1 MTTFAGPGDW
11 PLPAPGAGATRP
23 TLQPMSAGIK
33 VEPPPLPF
41 QGGDHASRQGPIPVH
56 GKVPMPHELL
66 SRIEGV
72 VTEMERSVAEE
83 QRWATQRPEVKCH
96 PCGTALSP
104 DASFCHRCGNP
115 RHDEPE
121 GPDVVQTLGQR
132 LEALDARRE
141 AAERRANHLQQLR
154 RIVAEGR
161 HHQPGSHYLSLSDD
175 LAFSLRKRGDGE
187 SAAGSLTTVVTT
199 GSDEVAGEQADQALA
214 EVEAKFAEELGSLGE
229 AGAEARL
236 HDRLQ
241 LLLKAVLHRERVVEE
256 RLQVER
262 DTAKAAESDLQELED
277 SSRKVV
283 EDCRA
288 LQARV
293 HELEHHETQSR
304 THGLRVTELEERL
317 QEQSRLLESA
327 RAREVAL
334 REEIQDG
341 EETNRVLRAASVRR
355 GADAE
360 RLEELEHENETLK
373 RQQSKWQQHLEQLQ
387 VQLTE
392 EQASR
397 TLESEKELDEA
408 RRELAAQRDLIEE
421 LRDQALRLGQDAR
434 EAEALAQKEIDYLQG
449 RVATLEG
456 SVQTPA
462 SQGEALEEL
471 RSQII
476 RLQEREQ
483 LHHMT
488 EERNRQLQLEL
499 ASVQSELSQARA
511 GAAGGFQVSQEPI
524 GSRRPSVLSSSSG
537 GSEDFRRKVRN
548 VKRRA
553 SDLLRQASAPNA
565 QLLDLE
571 LQTAARSLSEG
582 GSLHGGLQLD
592 AEGKAHLTSSRRSL
606 AALVDSVEHDLAAL
620 REEALTHH
628 ELSQEE
634 LELVSAELE
643 LSLQNCRDESALLK
657 GNSALTGMP
666 EPLLERLME
675 SLGYLESRP
684 PGGLAR
690 RWDDTSPMHWA
701 AEHGRR
707 DLVEYL
713 LRQEGGGALLHVR
726 DRQGRTP
733 LEVAAQS
740 NQVSVLHFLRSNMDA
755 HPKGTVLEEL
765 PEPFPGLPQ
774 AYRQVLQQVE
784 SRGWQ
789 SVQWKQGF
797 TMLHWAAQK
806 NEVDLAKHLLSL
818 GADPDA
824 RDTAHQRTALDVAER
839 HRNME
844 VAAVLR
850 PATRSRNLDQL
861 SFPQTARASLPAAV
875 GGAAEAAAVP
885 AQRRR
890 SDTGLR
896 RKAQGSRRRSTVVP
910 EAYLP
915 VLEQIDELGWENM
928 QWARGF
934 TLLHW
939 AALNNQP
946 ALVQQLFAKGASPLQ
961 ADDDGRTALDYAR
974 ESGSRAVVEALKL
987 YQPPDQGFDD
997 LDRE

>member
-1 MTTFAGPGDW
+1 MPTFANPGPGDW
-11 PLPAPGAGATRP
+11 PLSAPGSGAARP

-41 QGGDHASRQGPIPVH
+41 QGGDHPPRQGPIPVH
-56 GKVPMPHELL
+56 GKVPMPQELL

-83 QRWATQRPEVKCH
+83 QRWAPQRPEVKCH
-96 PCGTALSP
+96 PCGSALDP

-132 LEALDARRE
+132 LEALDAKRE

-175 LAFSLRKRGDGE
+175 MAFSLRKRGDGE

-293 HELEHHETQSR
+293 YELEHHETQSR

-317 QEQSRLLESA
+317 QEQSRLLDSA

-334 REEIQDG
+334 REEIQDA

-373 RQQSKWQQHLEQLQ
+373 RQQSKWQQHLA
-387 VQLTE
+387 LTE
-392 EQASR
+392 EQAAR

-462 SQGEALEEL
+462 SQGETLEVQEL
-471 RSQII
+471 RSEIL

-499 ASVQSELSQARA
+499 ASVQSELVQARA
-511 GAAGGFQVSQEPI
+511 DVAGGFQVPQEPI
-524 GSRRPSVLSSSSG
+524 GSRRPSVLSSGSG
-537 GSEDFRRKVRN
+537 GSEDFRKKVRN
-548 VKRRA
+548 VKRDR
-553 SDLLRQASAPNA
+553 
-565 QLLDLE
+565 
-571 LQTAARSLSEG
+571 
-582 GSLHGGLQLD
+582 
-592 AEGKAHLTSSRRSL
+592 K
-606 AALVDSVEHDLAAL
+606 SV
-620 REEALTHH
+620 
-628 ELSQEE
+628 
-634 LELVSAELE
+634 V
-643 LSLQNCRDESALLK
+643 
-657 GNSALTGMP
+657 
-666 EPLLERLME
+666 
-675 SLGYLESRP
+675 
-684 PGGLAR
+684 
-690 RWDDTSPMHWA
+690 
-701 AEHGRR
+701 
-707 DLVEYL
+707 
-713 LRQEGGGALLHVR
+713 
-726 DRQGRTP
+726 
-733 LEVAAQS
+733 
-740 NQVSVLHFLRSNMDA
+740 
-755 HPKGTVLEEL
+755 
-765 PEPFPGLPQ
+765 
-774 AYRQVLQQVE
+774 
-784 SRGWQ
+784 
-789 SVQWKQGF
+789 
-797 TMLHWAAQK
+797 
-806 NEVDLAKHLLSL
+806 
-818 GADPDA
+818 
-824 RDTAHQRTALDVAER
+824 
-839 HRNME
+839 
-844 VAAVLR
+844 
-850 PATRSRNLDQL
+850 
-861 SFPQTARASLPAAV
+861 
-875 GGAAEAAAVP
+875 
-885 AQRRR
+885 
-890 SDTGLR
+890 
-896 RKAQGSRRRSTVVP
+896 
-910 EAYLP
+910 
-915 VLEQIDELGWENM
+915 
-928 QWARGF
+928 
-934 TLLHW
+934 
-939 AALNNQP
+939 
-946 ALVQQLFAKGASPLQ
+946 
-961 ADDDGRTALDYAR
+961 
-974 ESGSRAVVEALKL
+974 
-987 YQPPDQGFDD
+987 
-997 LDRE
+997 